1 MKCAVVVKLGS
12 SLVVD
17 ARGRPRR
24 TLLRA
29 RAAEIA
35 ELVSAG
41 TPVCVVSSGAIALGL
56 RRLGLEQIG
65 RASCRERV

>member
-1 MKCAVVVKLGS
+1 MKRPLVVKLGS

-17 ARGRPRR
+17 ERGRPRR

-35 ELVSAG
+35 EIVAGG

-56 RRLGLEQIG
+56 RRLGLEK
-65 RASCRERV
+65 RPSASRR